1 MTARKNGFLVLLL
14 LLLAAGG
21 GAAWLFSGPRARE
34 EPPPIE
40 LREPRIVSSRVEEPV
55 ETQLTLVQPRVDQG
69 QVQST
74 VTRPLEVELTQ
85 LQRGTFSAAPE
96 LLPPGSGANARLK
109 GRMAG
114 DRGVGTSGRVTF
126 LAGPNAGRS
135 LRSDK
140 DGNFGA
146 SDLYQGL
153 AVVELETDSGLRS
166 VRQITLRQLSTEELF
181 VTLGREAACAV
192 RGLVKD
198 KQGAPIFAAE
208 VFLDGSRTTTD
219 DQGEFFFPRVS
230 PDRVVAVVK
239 KRGYA
244 SYMEEVALP
253 IGGVIARENL
263 VFTLYEGAD
272 LELRFEQA
280 IGSSGPALA
289 YVFPVGG
296 QRVNSRLGQN
306 TFPWHEINP
315 ITIHPGGTALV
326 EGLQP
331 GHVILSIFHPGG
343 KASPPFETKKLLEG
357 RVNHHAFHV
366 QPAPTLRGV
375 VLGPDRKPIA
385 GAAVSLE
392 APDRGDATVR
402 VMQQKPTFNLQMV
415 VPQLPSALQQV
426 RTDKRGGFAL
436 TLFPEITSSY
446 YLTVVD
452 PSGTLRANRVV
463 SAEPG
468 EIEVALEPAADET
481 GKLTVRM
488 GGRFQGLPVKVTV
501 NGALMEPY
509 QLPAE
514 DELEIEGLEAGTWRA
529 EVWWHHDQLERGKT
543 FVLEPNGSA
552 EIAVVLPKPALE
564 GEPSPA
570 SDSR

>member
-1 MTARKNGFLVLLL
+1 MSARKNGFLVLLL
-14 LLLAAGG
+14 VLMAAGG
-21 GAAWLFSGPRARE
+21 GSAWMLSGRRSSE
-34 EPPPIE
+34 EPPAIE
-40 LREPRIVSSRVEEPV
+40 LREPRIVSTRVEEPV
-55 ETQLTLVQPRVDQG
+55 ETQLTLELPRVHQG
-69 QVQST
+69 PAQSA

-85 LQRGTFSAAPE
+85 LQRGTFAASPE
-96 LLPPGSGANARLK
+96 LPPPGSGANARLK
-109 GRMAG
+109 GRIAG

-126 LAGPNAGRS
+126 LAGPNAGRV
-135 LRSDK
+135 LRTDK
-140 DGNFGA
+140 EGSFGA

-153 AVVELETDSGLRS
+153 AVVELETDTGLRS

-198 KQGAPIFAAE
+198 KKGAPIFGAE
-208 VFLDGSRTTTD
+208 VFLDGQRTATD
-219 DQGEFFFPRVS
+219 DQGEFYFPRVS

-253 IGGVIARENL
+253 IGGAIARENL
-263 VFTLYEGAD
+263 VFTLHGGAD

-296 QRVNSRLGQN
+296 QRVNSTLGQN
-306 TFPWHEINP
+306 TFPWHEVNP
-315 ITIHPGGTALV
+315 IVIHPGGTALI

-357 RVNHHAFHV
+357 RTNHHAFHV

-375 VLGPDRKPIA
+375 VQGPDGKPIS
-385 GAAVSLE
+385 GATVTLE

-426 RTDKRGGFAL
+426 KTDKRGNFAL
-436 TLFPEITSSY
+436 TLYPDISSSY
-446 YLTVVD
+446 YLTAVD
-452 PSGTLRANRVV
+452 PGGTLRANRVV
-463 SAEPG
+463 PAEAG

-488 GGRFQGLPVKVTV
+488 GGRFQGLPVKVSV
-501 NGALMEPY
+501 NGALMDPY
-509 QLPAE
+509 LLPAE

-543 FVLEPNGSA
+543 FVLEPDGSA
-552 EIAVVLPKPALE
+552 EIAVVLPEGALE
-564 GEPSPA
+564 GEPPPESET
-570 SDSR
+570 R